1 VGIVNKVFI
10 IGLTLCGILY
20 NSILH
25 GQETFDFFKLQWKDD
40 GVEIQEAH
48 IDDKITIRFETKN
61 VPENEIIDIEVW
73 GKTDNKLMD
82 LIKKLHGTVKNGIVE
97 FEWVI
102 EFDIENKE
110 TNYAHE
116 IEENN
121 YVIVDYIFL
130 IKYNNITVSSKLLAI
145 LAWIDYQVFD
155 ETTGEPMQNRDFLI
169 YGPDGKFIVGKTDD
183 EGNIKVRN
191 LRKIGNYKFMM

>member
-1 VGIVNKVFI
+1 MNKFFI
-10 IGLTLCGILY
+10 FLLILY
-20 NSILH
+20 SILYSSILY
-25 GQETFDFFKLQWKDD
+25 GQETFDFFNLQWINS

-48 IDDKITIRFETKN
+48 IDDKIIIRFETRN
-61 VPENEIIDIEVW
+61 IPENEIIDIEVW
-73 GKTDNKLMD
+73 GKMDNKLMD

-102 EFDIENKE
+102 EFDIDNKE
-110 TNYAHE
+110 TNYARE

-121 YVIVDYIFL
+121 YAIIDYIFL
-130 IKYNNITVSSKLLAI
+130 VKYNNITVCSKLLAI

-155 ETTGEPMQNRDFLI
+155 ETTGEPIRNRDFLL
-169 YGPDGKFIVGKTDD
+169 YGPDDKFIVGTTDN

-191 LRKIGNYKFMM
+191 LRKIGNYKFIL